1 MASSSFYKEEGPKGV
16 MNTQEN
22 PSRRQHHHTHTH
34 TALSLVSSIDCAQH
48 TTLKESP
55 QHINPPCSNSSRRED
70 PVCVGSF
77 FGRPIILRTYNM
89 GVSSFLFWNISAELV
104 VTKNI
109 VKQRFHLLRTEC

>member
-55 QHINPPCSNSSRRED
+55 QHINPP
-70 PVCVGSF
+70 P
-77 FGRPIILRTYNM
+77 PL
-89 GVSSFLFWNISAELV
+89 
-104 VTKNI
+104 
-109 VKQRFHLLRTEC
+109 